1 MTPEEELPL
10 QKESM
15 PKKELTTV
23 VTGGRGALGRHVV
36 AALPGARSVSRST
49 GTDLLRGTG
58 LNALRAD
65 VVVHCATSFRRE
77 VDMVRAVLS
86 ARPGHLVYISIVGCD
101 RVPLP
106 YYKQKH
112 ATEKLIVNSGLPFTI
127 LRATQFHTLLHR
139 MFETTAKLPLMIVPG
154 FRFQPIDPA
163 EVGLE
168 LAALAQGP
176 PAGTVPEMGG
186 PEIHE
191 GVDLARMYLRHT
203 GKRRTLVRLKAPG
216 STYRAYRAGGNLTP
230 DRAVG
235 AKTFG
240 QYLSEC

>member
-1 MTPEEELPL
+1 MTF
-10 QKESM
+10 
-15 PKKELTTV
+15 V

-36 AALPGARSVSRST
+36 AALPGAKSVSRST

-77 VDMVRAVLS
+77 VAMARAVLA
-86 ARPGHLVYISIVGCD
+86 ARPAYLVYVSIVGCD

-112 ATEKLIVNSGLPFTI
+112 AAERLIAESGVPHTI
-127 LRATQFHTLLHR
+127 LRATQFHSLVHR
-139 MFETTAKLPLMIVPG
+139 IFETTSKLPLMIVPG
-154 FRFQPIDPA
+154 FRFQPIDQA

-168 LAALAQGP
+168 LAALAQGAP
-176 PAGTVPEMGG
+176 VGMAPEMGG

-203 GKRRTLVRLKAPG
+203 GKQRRLVKLKAPG
-216 STYRAYRAGGNLTP
+216 ATYRAYRAGGNLSP

-235 AKTFG
+235 VKTFDD
-240 QYLSEC
+240 YLSEC